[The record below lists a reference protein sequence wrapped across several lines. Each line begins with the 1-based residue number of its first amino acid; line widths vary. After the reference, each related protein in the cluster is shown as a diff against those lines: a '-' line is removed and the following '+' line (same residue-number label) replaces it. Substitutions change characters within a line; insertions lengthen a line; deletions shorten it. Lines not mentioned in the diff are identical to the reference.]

1 MSDVMH
7 KMVFSYEEFEVLY
20 KKNFRRAVFYC
31 NQYVRDMEVSR
42 GIAQDAFIN
51 LWEKRESLDMFGG
64 NPEYYLMTIV
74 RNLAINSIRKKMRE
88 AKRAGIKV
96 SVDDQINAISL
107 SQQPTDLA
115 TYKEMSAII
124 DSTMESMPQKVKEV
138 FLLSREQ
145 ELTYPQIAEKLGV
158 SVKTVEYRLSKAL
171 AIFRRKLSGYMPLLL
186 FYLLK
191 ISG

>member
-1 MSDVMH
+1 MH
-7 KMVFSYEEFEVLY
+7 KMVFSYGEFEVLY
-20 KKNFRRAVFYC
+20 KKNFQRAVFYC

-51 LWEKRESLDMFGG
+51 LWEKRDSLDMLEG

-88 AKRAGIKV
+88 AKRAGNKV
-96 SVDDQINAISL
+96 SIDDQINAISL
-107 SQQPTDLA
+107 SQQPLDLA
-115 TYKEMSAII
+115 TYKEMSVII